1 MFATTASA
9 ATAGAAS
16 SGGSFLVLV
25 PYLLL
30 IPVFYFLVLRPQQQK
45 AKAHRAT
52 LEAVKKGDS
61 VVTAGGV
68 VGKVTKVEER
78 FVEVEI
84 APTVKVKV
92 VKSMLAEVTV
102 PGTAKPAND

>member
-1 MFATTASA
+1 MFATPAYA
-9 ATAGAAS
+9 ATGAAS
-16 SGGSFLVLV
+16 SGGSFLVLI

-84 APTVKVKV
+84 APTVKVRV
-92 VKSMLAEVTV
+92 VKSMLAEIT
-102 PGTAKPAND
+102 PFGTKPAND

>member
-16 SGGSFLVLV
+16 SGGSFLVFI

-52 LEAVKKGDS
+52 LDAVKKGDS
-61 VVTAGGV
+61 IVTAGGV

-84 APTVKVKV
+84 APTVKVRV
-92 VKSMLAEVTV
+92 VKAMLAEVT
-102 PGTAKPAND
+102 PFGTKPAND